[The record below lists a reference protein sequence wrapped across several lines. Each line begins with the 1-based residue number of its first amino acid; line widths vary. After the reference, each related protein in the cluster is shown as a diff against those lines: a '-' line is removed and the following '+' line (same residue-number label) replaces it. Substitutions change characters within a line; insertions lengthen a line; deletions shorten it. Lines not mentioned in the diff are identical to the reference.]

1 MAYTTNPKLPRIRAQ
16 ACEMVRSGKTVTEVA
31 RYFGYAKGTVSKW
44 MIRYPKG
51 GAWIIPTK
59 SSKPNSHPST
69 LNRKIVNQILQTRRA
84 HNRCAEVV
92 HQELLNA
99 GTKVSLSSVKRTLDR
114 AGVTKKHSPWKR
126 LHFTSRRPEALKPGD
141 LVMVDTIHIQINP
154 RHRIYVYTL
163 IDVYSRFCFAWATDK
178 INTVQSTKFLKMAQK
193 TAPFTFRCIQSDNGS
208 EFSKQFTER
217 IKILHRHSRVR
228 KPNDNAHLERFNRTL
243 QSELLRSLKTD
254 VSVYNKHLP
263 KYLRYYNTERL
274 HLGIGLKTPAQM
286 YS

>member
-1 MAYTTNPKLPRIRAQ
+1 
-16 ACEMVRSGKTVTEVA
+16 MVRSGKTITEVA

-254 VSVYNKHLP
+254 VSEHCHLVFSLD
-263 KYLRYYNTERL
+263 YVGEVF
-274 HLGIGLKTPAQM
+274 
-286 YS
+286 